1 MSKCIDHPRM
11 VFKGTLTYEGHSVTF
26 DIKDDYVEVTNRK
39 EAMIS
44 VKKVDTDK
52 AILRLTTEGWT
63 LADDQAVNLTKAQC
77 DEVLQNYVQMEG
89 VKPSELKAIKDN

>member
-1 MSKCIDHPRM
+1 MNKCIDHPRM

-52 AILRLTTEGWT
+52 
-63 LADDQAVNLTKAQC
+63 Q
-77 DEVLQNYVQMEG
+77 
-89 VKPSELKAIKDN
+89 